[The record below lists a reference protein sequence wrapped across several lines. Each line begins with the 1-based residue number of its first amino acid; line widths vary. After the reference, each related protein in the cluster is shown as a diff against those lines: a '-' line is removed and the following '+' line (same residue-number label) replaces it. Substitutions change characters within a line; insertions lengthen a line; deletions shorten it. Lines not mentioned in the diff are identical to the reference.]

1 MVLRWILPGEG
12 GGHVRRY
19 LRFRK
24 AILNRIV
31 NNNDM
36 HPAPPVPLFDF
47 VHPDDAV
54 DAAKVQVRDRDA
66 WRLSDDRVIGGF
78 SESVATFIASMDELQ
93 RHRSGEEFESVA
105 LRQRKPPPTP
115 SAEEDGGDL
124 KETGFTPFL
133 RWSGNLDTTVGLQ
146 STVQRSGFAA
156 LRSPQFPLDGANLQG
171 LFNAL
176 EIVCRSDGRMYT
188 VNLKVSTSIPD
199 DLYQGHI
206 QSSRAAFDSSGNLTG
221 DFESFVLPFV
231 DFRLTSRGRQREVS
245 RELDD
250 KVCIESVGIALMDGK
265 DGSFQFDLARIRA
278 VNLLDGTV
286 FENEP
291 DKSDGKN

>member
-36 HPAPPVPLFDF
+36 YPAPPVPLFDF

-54 DAAKVQVRDRDA
+54 DAAMVQVRDKDA

-78 SESVATFIASMDELQ
+78 SESVATFIASVDDYGKYL
-93 RHRSGEEFESVA
+93 SGGDVFESAA
-105 LRQRKPPPTP
+105 LCRHQQSSTL
-115 SAEEDGGDL
+115 SAEEDS
-124 KETGFTPFL
+124 ETNESGFTPFL

-146 STVQRSGFAA
+146 SAVQRSGFAA

-206 QSSRAAFDSSGNLTG
+206 QSSRTSFDGNNNLNG

-231 DFRLTSRGRQREVS
+231 DFRLTSRGRQREVF

-250 KVCIESVGIALMDGK
+250 KVCIESVGIALMDGQN
-265 DGSFQFDLARIRA
+265 GSFQFDLARIRA
-278 VNLLDGTV
+278 VNLLDGAV
-286 FENEP
+286 YESEP
-291 DKSDGKN
+291 GDSDSNK

>member
-1 MVLRWILPGEG
+1 MVLRWFLPGEG

-36 HPAPPVPLFDF
+36 HPVPPVPLFDF

-78 SESVATFIASMDELQ
+78 SESIATFIASKDDYQKHLSGDEL
-93 RHRSGEEFESVA
+93 ESVA
-105 LRQRKPPPTP
+105 LRRPKQP
-115 SAEEDGGDL
+115 STFNAEEDGNV

-133 RWSGNLDTTVGLQ
+133 RWSGNLDTAVGLQ
-146 STVQRSGFAA
+146 SAVQRSGFAA

-176 EIVCRSDGRMYT
+176 EIVCRSDGRVYT
-188 VNLKVSTSIPD
+188 VNLKVSTSTI
-199 DLYQGHI
+199 L
-206 QSSRAAFDSSGNLTG
+206 
-221 DFESFVLPFV
+221 
-231 DFRLTSRGRQREVS
+231 RQQQQPR
-245 RELDD
+245 R
-250 KVCIESVGIALMDGK
+250 
-265 DGSFQFDLARIRA
+265 
-278 VNLLDGTV
+278 
-286 FENEP
+286 
-291 DKSDGKN
+291 